1 MSSTRVL
8 ILGALLAGPHHGY
21 EVRKK
26 LELWGVEHWAN
37 VAFGSIYHALT
48 KLSQEGLLEV
58 VEGGKGGKTVY
69 AITDAGRAEFKRQ
82 LDSYWREIMP
92 IVDPFLVAITFMDHL
107 PKHELLAAIRE
118 RRKLLLAGFA
128 MAERTLA
135 SPHQKGAS
143 RHLDECLRL
152 TSAQFRAQLEW
163 LEDVAGRVERDE
175 VP

>member
-48 KLSQEGLLEV
+48 KLAQEGIVEV
-58 VEGGKGGKTVY
+58 VEGGKGSKTVY
-69 AITDAGRAEFKRQ
+69 AITDEGRAEFTRQ
-82 LDSYWREIMP
+82 LNSYWREIMP
-92 IVDPFLVAITFMDHL
+92 IVDPFLVAVTFMDQL
-107 PKHELLAAIRE
+107 PKDELLAGIRE
-118 RRKLLLAGFA
+118 RREILLAAFA
-128 MAERTLA
+128 MAERALA
-135 SPHQKGAS
+135 AKHQKGAP
-143 RHLDECLRL
+143 RHIDEALRL
-152 TSAQFRAQLEW
+152 TSAEFRAQFDW
-163 LEDVAGRVERDE
+163 LEDVAGRVERNE